1 MFMTNEELWQKT
13 LEEIRFEVSTANFIT
28 WFQHTIITEQ
38 KDQAITVGV
47 PNAFVKEWIESKYQK
62 PILKII
68 RNFVPDVRSVE
79 FSILP
84 KLSQK
89 QQPASLVK
97 KQQPQEQQE
106 ISELSID
113 KETNLNPRYSFDNF
127 IVGSFNELA
136 YAASQAIVN
145 NLGAVYNPFFIYGGV
160 GLGKT
165 HLLQAVGNEI
175 RRKNPHTKIK
185 YISSEKFTNEFITA
199 VQNKETNYFKERYRM
214 IDLLIIDDIQF
225 ISKKVQTQEEIFHTF
240 NTLYENNK
248 QIILSS
254 DRPPKLIENL
264 EERLRSR
271 FEGGMIADIS
281 EPEYEARLAI
291 LHTKRKEKDLT
302 IADDVLEYIAAS
314 IKSNIRELEGAL
326 NLIAVRLKLQKSP
339 LSINEVKEIL
349 SKHIQPRKVV
359 TAKQII
365 RAVSKFYNTQEK
377 FLIEKTR
384 RKDIVKPRQIAMYLL
399 REDFNGSYPYIG
411 QKLGGRDHT
420 TAIHSYEKISRDIKK
435 DKQLQEE
442 IKQIRLN
449 FYYNQE

>member
-1 MFMTNEELWQKT
+1 MTNEELWQKT
-13 LEEIRFEVSTANFIT
+13 LDEIQCEVSTANFIT

-38 KDQAITVGV
+38 KDQNVTVGV

-62 PILKII
+62 PILKIV
-68 RNFVPDVRSVE
+68 RNFIPDIRSIE

-89 QQPASLVK
+89 QQPLSVVK
-97 KQQPQEQQE
+97 KQVPQEQQE
-106 ISELSID
+106 IQELSID
-113 KETNLNPRYSFDNF
+113 RETNLNPRYSFDNF

-136 YAASQAIVN
+136 YAASQAIIN
-145 NLGAVYNPFFIYGGV
+145 NLGAVYNPFFVYGGV

-165 HLLQAVGNEI
+165 HLLQAIGNEI
-175 RRKNPHTKIK
+175 RKNNPHTKVK

-199 VQNKETNYFKERYRM
+199 VQNKETNYFKERYRA

-291 LHTKRKEKDLT
+291 LHTKRKEKDIIIT
-302 IADDVLEYIAAS
+302 DDILEYIAAS

-326 NLIAVRLKLQKSP
+326 NLIAVRLRLQKSS
-339 LSINEVKEIL
+339 LSLAEVKDIL

-365 RAVSKFYNTQEK
+365 NAVSKFYNTQEK

-420 TAIHSYEKISRDIKK
+420 TAIHSYEKIARDLKNN
-435 DKQLQEE
+435 KQLQEE
-442 IKQIRLN
+442 LKQIRLN
-449 FYYNQE
+449 FYYNQD

>member
-1 MFMTNEELWQKT
+1 MTNEELWQKT
-13 LEEIRFEVSTANFIT
+13 LNEIKFEISNANFIT
-28 WFQHTIITEQ
+28 WFQNTIVTDKTDQ
-38 KDQAITVGV
+38 KIAVGV
-47 PNAFVKEWIESKYQK
+47 PNAFVKEWIEFKYQK
-62 PILKII
+62 QILKVI
-68 RNFVPDVRSVE
+68 RGFLPEIRSIE

-89 QQPASLVK
+89 IPAQIEK
-97 KQQPQEQQE
+97 KSRPQEQQE
-106 ISELSID
+106 MPELSID
-113 KETNLNPRYSFDNF
+113 KDTNLNPRYTFENF
-127 IVGSFNELA
+127 VVGSFNELA
-136 YAASQAIVN
+136 HAAGQAIMN
-145 NLGAVYNPFFIYGGV
+145 NLGSVYNPFFVYGGV

-165 HLLQAVGNEI
+165 HLLQAIGNEVKKRDPQI
-175 RRKNPHTKIK
+175 KVK
-185 YISSEKFTNEFITA
+185 YISSEKFTNEFIYA
-199 VQNKETNYFKERYRM
+199 LQNNEINYFKEKYRI

-225 ISKKVQTQEEIFHTF
+225 ISKKIQTQEEIFHTF

-248 QIILSS
+248 QIVLSS
-254 DRPPKLIENL
+254 DRAPKLIEGL

-291 LHTKRKEKDLT
+291 LHTKKKEKNLL
-302 IADDVLEYIAAS
+302 INDDMLEYIAAS

-326 NLIAVRLKLQKSP
+326 NLIAVRLNVQKTP
-339 LSINEVKEIL
+339 PALNDIKDIL
-349 SKHIQPRKVV
+349 AKHIQPRKIV

-365 RAVSKFYNTQEK
+365 HAVSKFYNTQER

-384 RKDIVKPRQIAMYLL
+384 RRDIVRPRQIAMYLL

-449 FYYNQE
+449 FYYAQEA